1 MSRDAY
7 ATFVLQVPVL
17 VAGALLLR
25 DVPASGDV
33 KFAVLAVAGVA
44 GTFAA
49 AHVLRQ
55 RVPLTRRI
63 I

>member
-1 MSRDAY
+1 M
-7 ATFVLQVPVL
+7 L
-17 VAGALLLR
+17 VTGALLLR

-33 KFAVLAVAGVA
+33 KFAVLAVAGVT

>member
-7 ATFVLQVPVL
+7 AAFVLKVPML
-17 VAGALLLR
+17 VAGALLR
-25 DVPASGDV
+25 RAAPVNGDV
-33 KFAVLAVAGVA
+33 KFAILAVAGVT

-49 AHVLRQ
+49 AHALRTLI
-55 RVPLTRRI
+55 PLAGRI